1 MNEMDFNTKVEM
13 RMAFSDRRNRLLTD
27 LYAAARGNRDFTG
40 YWAERIQAL
49 NDAQIALGFSN

>member
-27 LYAAARGNRDFTG
+27 WYAAARGNRDFTG
-40 YWAERIQAL
+40 YWA
-49 NDAQIALGFSN
+49 